1 MGREGGGICTTCAH
15 LSPSLHIPPLA
26 PPPPVLQY
34 ASAFHYLSSAI
45 NLKPDFAHSY
55 MYLAITLSRCV

>member
-1 MGREGGGICTTCAH
+1 MLTCH
-15 LSPSLHIPPLA
+15 PPSTSRPSH